1 MDTVQDIVG
10 LLVLHNLPVAEMD
23 FPKLMVDLQ
32 QKGRVAVSV
41 IVKVIDSFKEKIL
54 EANEMMLFKEIV
66 TNLLQELDPEIIA
79 WRPISSAPLTAKQLI
94 EEVNSST
101 DLGLQYSS
109 DLLRVS
115 RDLLQ
120 RKAKLRI
127 APDMVMNMGD

>member
-1 MDTVQDIVG
+1 
-10 LLVLHNLPVAEMD
+10 
-23 FPKLMVDLQ
+23 
-32 QKGRVAVSV
+32 
-41 IVKVIDSFKEKIL
+41 
-54 EANEMMLFKEIV
+54 MLFKEIV

-79 WRPISSAPLTAKQLI
+79 WRPISGAPLTAKQLI